1 MKKREHSLTSLAL
14 LAAIPLTATCA
25 HTPATTASGPAS
37 GPALPA
43 SAPATV
49 LGPETPALKIE
60 QAQLAN
66 GLKILVAPEHSA
78 PVVTVQVWYRVG
90 SRNERPGI
98 RGIAHLVEHMMFKGS
113 DSVGPEAHARIIDAA
128 GGKENAFT
136 SEDVTAYHDTLPVDR
151 MALAFELEAERMA
164 HLKLD
169 PTHFFKERE
178 VVKEEI
184 RMRMQNDPIGTLQE
198 RFRAIAFTAHPYSWM
213 VGGTLE
219 DLDKIT
225 LDDVKQFY
233 RTYYAPNNAV
243 LIVVGDTSLA
253 AVTEQA
259 KKHFGPLPAQP
270 APPAVSAVEPEQTEF
285 RRAEVKLPAQMPMV
299 MAGYK
304 SPAAAGDDGPVL
316 DVVANILGRGQSS
329 RLNRT
334 LVREKKL
341 AAFAGASNRDNHD
354 PGLFMVSAG
363 FLPNISA
370 SEVEAGLLA
379 EVDRLVQEGPT
390 AAELSKAKNQLAAG
404 FIYDLS
410 NIWGIGLSI
419 GSAEC
424 VERDFNRFF
433 SRVEAYQKVTIDD
446 VKRVG
451 GRYLTRSRLSVAVLV
466 PAADSDKTRRPAAT
480 KVKEADKETTD
491 WPSAARFLDL
501 PPAEPTA
508 IALPRITT
516 HELDNDLKLL
526 VIERHELPVASL
538 QLLMPGGEMLA
549 PAGKAGAVDLM
560 AQLLIQGTTTRS
572 ADQIADLVDGMGG
585 SLNGWASTEY
595 VELSG
600 RFLRRDLDQGLA
612 LLADVLQHPTFP
624 TEELERAR
632 PQELTM
638 VRRTRDVPMVLIGE
652 HLNYLVYGYEHPRGR
667 PVSQGTLKAIS
678 NQTVTDLY
686 REAVRP
692 QGAILAVTGD
702 VDPQQVIATVEKLL
716 GGWTVAGVPFAYP
729 ADPPARTTRSVR
741 IVDKPDLTQTTLG
754 VGNLG
759 IAYRDPDL
767 YAVELGNYVLGGGGF
782 SSRLMQ
788 TVRAKGGKSYG
799 VRSSFSA
806 GRTRGPFSA
815 VTFTRNS
822 EAGATMALLLAEIE
836 KIRSSGVTE
845 AELQAA
851 KNKLAGSYVV
861 DLQPAASMGRALL
874 LAEFYGLG
882 ERHVR
887 DYRKRITAPSVAEVN
902 AVLGKRLDPATLA
915 LVFIGKADE
924 IARQVE
930 KFGKPEK
937 VDFRAD
943 VPDEERA
950 AAAGK

>member
-1 MKKREHSLTSLAL
+1 MRRREHSLASLAL
-14 LAAIPLTATCA
+14 LAGIALTATCA
-25 HTPATTASGPAS
+25 HAPATTTGSASTPAQ
-37 GPALPA
+37 PAA
-43 SAPATV
+43 APATA
-49 LGPETPALKIE
+49 LGPERPALKIE
-60 QAQLAN
+60 QAQLDN

-90 SRNERPGI
+90 SRNEHPGV

-113 DSVGPEAHARIIDAA
+113 DNVGPEAHARIIDAA
-128 GGKENAFT
+128 GGHENAFT
-136 SEDVTAYHDTLPVDR
+136 SEDVTAYHDTLPAER
-151 MALAFELEAERMA
+151 LALALELEAERMA

-169 PTHFFKERE
+169 STHFFKERE

-184 RMRMQNDPIGTLQE
+184 RMRMQNDPIGSLQE
-198 RFRAIAFTAHPYSWM
+198 RFRAVAFTAHPYSWM

-233 RTYYAPNNAV
+233 KTYYSPTNAV
-243 LIVVGDTSLA
+243 LIVVGDTTLA
-253 AVTEQA
+253 TVTEQA
-259 KKHFGPLPAQP
+259 KKFFGPVPVQP
-270 APPAVSAVEPEQTEF
+270 VPPALTAVEPEQTEF
-285 RRAEVKLPAQMPMV
+285 RHTEVKLPAQMPMV

-304 SPAAAGDDGPVL
+304 SPSAAGEDGPVL
-316 DVVANILGRGQSS
+316 DVIASILGRGQSA

-341 AAFAGASNRDNHD
+341 AAFASAGNRDNYD
-354 PGLFMVSAG
+354 PGLFLVSAG

-370 SEVEAGLLA
+370 SDVEAGLLA
-379 EVDRLVQEGPT
+379 EVDRLVKDGPT

-404 FIYDLS
+404 FINRLS

-433 SRVEAYQKVTIDD
+433 SRVDAYQKVTADD

-451 GRYLTRSRLSVAVLV
+451 ARYLTRSRLTVAVLV
-466 PAADSDKTRRPAAT
+466 PAAEGDKTKRPAAT
-480 KVKEADKETTD
+480 KVKEAEKETAD
-491 WPSAARFLDL
+491 WPTAERFLDL
-501 PPAEPTA
+501 PAAEPTA
-508 IALPRITT
+508 IALPRVTT
-516 HELDNDLKLL
+516 HELDNFLKLL
-526 VIERHELPVASL
+526 VIERHELPLANL
-538 QLLMPGGEMLA
+538 QLLIPGGEMLA

-560 AQLLIQGTTTRS
+560 AQLLIQGTTSRS

-585 SLNGWASTEY
+585 ALSGAASTEY
-595 VELSG
+595 VELNG

-624 TEELERAR
+624 AEELERAR
-632 PQELTM
+632 PQKLTS
-638 VRRTRDVPMVLIGE
+638 VRRTRDVPLALINE

-667 PVSQGTLKAIS
+667 SVSQGTLKSIS
-678 NQTVTDLY
+678 IQTVTDLY

-702 VDPQQVIATVEKLL
+702 VDPQQVIAAVEQLL
-716 GGWTVAGVPFAYP
+716 GGWTVAGEPFAYP
-729 ADPPARTTRSVR
+729 ADPPARSGRTVR
-741 IVDKPDLTQTTLG
+741 LVDKSDLTQTTLG

-759 IAYRDPDL
+759 IGFRDPDL

-788 TVRAKGGKSYG
+788 SVRSKGGKSYG
-799 VRSSFSA
+799 VRSGFA
-806 GRTRGPFSA
+806 EGRTRGPFTA

-822 EAGATMALLLAEIE
+822 EAGATMALVLAEIE

-874 LAEFYGLG
+874 MAEFYGLG

-887 DYRKRITAPSVAEVN
+887 DFRIRITGPSVAEVN

-915 LVFIGKADE
+915 LVFVGKADE

-930 KFGKPEK
+930 KFGKPDR

-943 VPDEERA
+943 VSDEERA
-950 AAAGK
+950 AAVGK